1 MRLSAR
7 ALDLELAALRVYIS
21 ASAKRLRPYAFF
33 YWECKR
39 KLAALR
45 FFLLRVQASACG
57 LALFITCGLT
67 LFYFW
72 KREELAASCACGLM
86 RVIASA
92 MGLVRVRPRSIWV
105 HPGAQPLVP
114 GLQAKK
120 RRALVP
126 LGVCLGLLNLNYH
139 TWDLISQFWIDH
151 CLFN

>member
-21 ASAKRLRPYAFF
+21 ASA
-33 YWECKR
+33 
-39 KLAALR
+39 
-45 FFLLRVQASACG
+45 SA
-57 LALFITCGLT
+57 CGLT
-67 LFYFW
+67 LFFIESASESLRPCAFYYLRPHTFFIFK

-120 RRALVP
+120 RRALAP
-126 LGVCLGLLNLNYH
+126 PGACPGLLNLNYH
-139 TWDLISQFWIDH
+139 T
-151 CLFN
+151 